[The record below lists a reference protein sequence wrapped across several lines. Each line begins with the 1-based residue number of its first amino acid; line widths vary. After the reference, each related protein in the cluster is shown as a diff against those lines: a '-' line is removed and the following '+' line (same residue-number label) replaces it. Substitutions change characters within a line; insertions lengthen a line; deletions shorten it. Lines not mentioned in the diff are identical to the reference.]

1 MINAL
6 IVDDSATARLAIRQ
20 ALESDREIRV
30 VGEAENGTRA
40 LNLIKRYKPDIV
52 TMDVYLRRENGI
64 ELTSSIMATL
74 PRPILIVTSI
84 NPSDPKLM
92 YRAIEAGALDVAA
105 KPSGPLSKN
114 HEKDRAHLLR
124 LVKTLAHVPVVHR
137 FSANRSAFSNDLSA
151 TVSTRE
157 TIIDRRPL
165 VAQPPKKILSTSSQI
180 KEASRVVLIG
190 ASTGGPKVVSELLSE
205 IPRPFPLPIIV
216 IQHIS
221 SGFSRG
227 FAEWIHLVSR
237 HRAVVVDH
245 STQIRPG
252 EVYFA
257 SDDANLRFVSSRAI
271 APAKA
276 TQKNLHVPSYDVL
289 LESVAMYEISALA
302 IVMTG
307 MGSDGTRGLK
317 QARDTV
323 TMTVAQSPSSCVVD
337 GMPGSAIEANLI
349 DKILDPREI
358 AALLRSFN

>member
-6 IVDDSATARLAIRQ
+6 IVDDSATARLVIRQ
-20 ALESDREIRV
+20 TLESDREIRV
-30 VGEAENGTRA
+30 VGEAENGAHA

-64 ELTSSIMATL
+64 EVTSSIMATS
-74 PRPILIVTSI
+74 PRPILIVTGI

-105 KPSGPLSKN
+105 KPLGPLSRN
-114 HEKDRAHLLR
+114 HERDRAHLLR
-124 LVKTLAHVPVVHR
+124 LVKTLARVPVVHR
-137 FSANRSAFSNDLSA
+137 FSANRSVLEKNRSITFPTTESIA
-151 TVSTRE
+151 
-157 TIIDRRPL
+157 DRRPM
-165 VAQPPKKILSTSSQI
+165 VAQPRRKNLPTSSQVR
-180 KEASRVVLIG
+180 KASEVVLIG

-205 IPRPFPLPIIV
+205 IPRPFPLPIVV

-227 FAEWIHLVSR
+227 FAEWIHSVSG
-237 HRAVVVDH
+237 HRTAVVDR
-245 STQIRPG
+245 SMRIRPG

-257 SDDANLRFVSSRAI
+257 PDDTHLRFVSARDI
-271 APAKA
+271 APSITK
-276 TQKNLHVPSYDVL
+276 QNSLHVPSYDVL
-289 LESVAMYEISALA
+289 LESATMYKISALA

-307 MGSDGTRGLK
+307 MGSDGTWGLK
-317 QARDTV
+317 EARDTV
-323 TMTVAQSPSSCVVD
+323 TMTVAQTPKTCVVD

-349 DKILDPREI
+349 DKILDPHEI